1 MAAPETP
8 EAVLADLD
16 ALVGLEP
23 VKAAVHRLAD
33 VHRFNAH
40 RRAAGEPV
48 IEQPL
53 DLVFA
58 GDPGTAEDEVARIV
72 ARLYAALGL
81 LPEAKLAEVGREHLV
96 GPDPDQTRARVAAA
110 VEAARG
116 GVLFVDD
123 AHRLVLGPPGDQGEA
138 AIVALVEAMAVPE
151 RGFAVILSG
160 PTEPMRVIAAHHPA
174 LGPAFDAVVEFPRYT
189 PDELALLFDREA
201 ARLGIGVPVDVQAA
215 VAAHLAEVHAGER
228 FRDARYVPALV
239 EEMYAR
245 LAARVLADGDLAD
258 PEHRTFAVA
267 DVPPVAAA
275 EPADTGLRVGFSGR
289 VGD

>member
-1 MAAPETP
+1 MAAAAPETP

-16 ALVGLEP
+16 GLVGLAP

-33 VHRFNAH
+33 VHRLNAH
-40 RRAAGEPV
+40 RRAAGPPV
-48 IEQPL
+48 IERPL

-81 LPEAKLAEVGREHLV
+81 LPEARLAEVGREHLV
-96 GPDPDQTRARVAAA
+96 GPDEAQTRARVEAA
-110 VEAARG
+110 VAAARG

-123 AHRLVLGPPGDQGEA
+123 AHRLFAGEPGDPGEA
-138 AIVALVEAMAVPE
+138 AIAALVQAMGAPD

-174 LGPAFDAVVEFPRYT
+174 LAPAFEDVVEFPRYT
-189 PDELALLFDREA
+189 PDELALLFAREA
-201 ARLGIGVPVDVQAA
+201 ARLGIGVPDEVQAA
-215 VAAHLAEVHAGER
+215 VAAHLAEVHAAGR

-245 LAARVLADGDLAD
+245 LAARALADGDLAD
-258 PEHRTFAVA
+258 AEHRAFAAA

-275 EPADTGLRVGFSGR
+275 GPAATGLRVGFSAA
-289 VGD
+289 

>member
-1 MAAPETP
+1 MAAAAPETP

-16 ALVGLEP
+16 ALVGLAP
-23 VKAAVHRLAD
+23 VKAALHRLAD
-33 VHRFNAH
+33 VHRLNAH

-96 GPDPDQTRARVAAA
+96 GPDADQTRERVRAAVAAA
-110 VEAARG
+110 EG

-123 AHRLVLGPPGDQGEA
+123 AQRLAMGPPGDHGEA
-138 AIVALVEAMAVPE
+138 AIAALVEAMADAG

-174 LGPAFDAVVEFPRYT
+174 LAPAFEDVVEFPRYT
-189 PDELALLFDREA
+189 PDELALLFEREA
-201 ARLGIGVPVDVQAA
+201 GRLGIAVPDDVRAA
-215 VAAHLAEVHAGER
+215 VAAHLAEVHAGGR

-245 LAARVLADGDLAD
+245 LAARALADGDLAD
-258 PEHRTFAVA
+258 ADHRSFAVA

-275 EPADTGLRVGFSGR
+275 EPADTGLRVGFSAP
-289 VGD
+289 

>member
-1 MAAPETP
+1 MTAAAETP

-16 ALVGLEP
+16 ALVGLGP
-23 VKAAVHRLAD
+23 VKEAIHRLAD
-33 VHRFNAH
+33 VHRLNAH

-48 IEQPL
+48 LEQPL

-58 GDPGTAEDEVARIV
+58 GDPGTAEDDVARLV

-96 GPDPDQTRARVAAA
+96 GPDEASTRAHVEAAVAAA
-110 VEAARG
+110 HG

-123 AHRLVLGPPGDQGEA
+123 AQRLVGTGPGDPGDV
-138 AIVALVEAMAVPE
+138 AIAALVAAMADPA

-160 PTEPMRVIAAHHPA
+160 PTEPMRLIARHHPA
-174 LGPAFDAVVEFPRYT
+174 LAPAFEDVIEFPRYT
-189 PDELALLFDREA
+189 PAELAELFARQA
-201 ARLGIGVPVDVQAA
+201 AALGIAVPDDVRTA
-215 VAAHLAEVHAGER
+215 VAAPLAEVHAGGR

-239 EEMYAR
+239 DEMYAR
-245 LAARVLADGDLAD
+245 LAGRALADGAPD
-258 PEHRTFAVA
+258 PDAQRAFALA

-275 EPADTGLRVGFSGR
+275 EPAETGLRVGFSAP
-289 VGD
+289 

>member
-1 MAAPETP
+1 MAAPAPETP

-16 ALVGLEP
+16 ALVGLAP
-23 VKAAVHRLAD
+23 VKAAIHRLAD
-33 VHRFNAH
+33 VHRLNAH

-81 LPEAKLAEVGREHLV
+81 LAEAKLAEVGREHLV
-96 GPDPDQTRARVAAA
+96 GPDPAQTRARVAAA

-123 AHRLVLGPPGDQGEA
+123 AQRLVMGPPGDPGEA
-138 AIVALVEAMAVPE
+138 AIGALVEAMAAAD

-160 PTEPMRVIAAHHPA
+160 PTEPMRVVAAHHPA
-174 LGPAFDAVVEFPRYT
+174 LAPVFEDVIEFPRYT
-189 PDELALLFDREA
+189 PEELAELFEREA
-201 ARLGIGVPVDVQAA
+201 GRLGIGAPDDVRAA
-215 VAAHLAEVHAGER
+215 VAAHLAEVHAGGR

-245 LAARVLADGDLAD
+245 LAARALADGDLAD
-258 PEHRTFAVA
+258 PEHRAFAVA
-267 DVPPVAAA
+267 DVPPVASA
-275 EPADTGLRVGFSGR
+275 EPADTGLRVGFSAP
-289 VGD
+289 

>member
-1 MAAPETP
+1 MAAAGPETP

-16 ALVGLEP
+16 ALVGLAP

-33 VHRFNAH
+33 VQRLNAH

-123 AHRLVLGPPGDQGEA
+123 AHLLLVGPPGDPGEA
-138 AIVALVEAMAVPE
+138 AVTALVEAMAAPE

-174 LGPAFDAVVEFPRYT
+174 LAPAFEDVVEFPRYT
-189 PDELALLFDREA
+189 PDELALLFAREA
-201 ARLGIGVPVDVQAA
+201 ERLGIGVPEDVQAA
-215 VAAHLAEVHAGER
+215 VAAHLAEVHAGGR

-245 LAARVLADGDLAD
+245 LAARALADGDLAD
-258 PEHRTFAVA
+258 PEHRAFAVA

-275 EPADTGLRVGFSGR
+275 EPVDTGLRVGFSAP
-289 VGD
+289 

>member
-1 MAAPETP
+1 MAAETP
-8 EAVLADLD
+8 EQVLADLD
-16 ALVGLEP
+16 ALIGLAP

-33 VHRFNAH
+33 VHRLNAH

-48 IEQPL
+48 LEQPL

-81 LPEAKLAEVGREHLV
+81 LPEAKVAEVGREHLV
-96 GPDPDQTRARVAAA
+96 GADEAQTRAHVAAA
-110 VEAARG
+110 VEAATG

-123 AHRLVLGPPGDQGEA
+123 AHVLVAGGPGDLGDVA
-138 AIVALVEAMAVPE
+138 VTALVQAMAAPE

-160 PTEPMRVIAAHHPA
+160 PTEPMRLIARHHPA
-174 LGPAFDAVVEFPRYT
+174 LAPAFEDVIEFPRYT
-189 PDELALLFDREA
+189 PDELVELF
-201 ARLGIGVPVDVQAA
+201 ARQAGALGIAVPDDVRAA
-215 VAAHLAEVHAGER
+215 VAQHLAEVHAGGR
-228 FRDARYVPALV
+228 FRDTRYVPALV

-245 LAARVLADGDLAD
+245 LAGRALEDGDLAD
-258 PEHRTFAVA
+258 PEHRAFAVS

-275 EPADTGLRVGFSGR
+275 APAETGLRVGFSAP
-289 VGD
+289 